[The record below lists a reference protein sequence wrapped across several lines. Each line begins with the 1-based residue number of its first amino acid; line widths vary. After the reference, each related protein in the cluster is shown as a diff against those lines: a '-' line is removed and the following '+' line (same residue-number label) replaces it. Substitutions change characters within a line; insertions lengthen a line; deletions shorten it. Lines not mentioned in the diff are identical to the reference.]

1 MRAGSMTKPRAAAML
16 CRRLDRENTLADA
29 AAVVLCT
36 CPDEETA
43 ARIAHTLVTEGLA
56 ACVNRLAGV
65 VSTYRWQGQIE
76 EDSEQLLVI
85 KTARARLD
93 AIERRIGELHPYEL
107 PEVIAVPIDAGSE
120 AYLEWL
126 VNNSVPLSARGTGE

>member
-1 MRAGSMTKPRAAAML
+1 M
-16 CRRLDRENTLADA
+16 ADA

-43 ARIAHTLVTEGLA
+43 ARIAHTLVAEGLA

>member
-1 MRAGSMTKPRAAAML
+1 ML
-16 CRRLDRENTLADA
+16 CRRLDGENGLVN
-29 AAVVLCT
+29 AVAVILCT

-43 ARIAHTLVTEGLA
+43 ARIAHKLVDEGLA

-65 VSTYRWQGQIE
+65 VSTYRWQGRVEQ
-76 EDSEQLLVI
+76 DTEQLLVI
-85 KTARARLD
+85 KTAWARIE

-120 AYLEWL
+120 AYLQW
-126 VNNSVPLSARGTGE
+126 VVSHSAPSSPDGTSE